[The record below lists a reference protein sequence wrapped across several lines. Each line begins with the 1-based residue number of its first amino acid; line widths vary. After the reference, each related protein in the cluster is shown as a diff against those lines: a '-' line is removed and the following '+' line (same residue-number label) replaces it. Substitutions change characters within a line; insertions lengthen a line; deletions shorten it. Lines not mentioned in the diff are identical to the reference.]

1 MRRLFDVIHRLRERG
16 VSILYVSHHLDEVFE
31 LADRV
36 SVLRDGVRKA
46 TVPVSELDHG
56 GLVELMV
63 GRRIDAV
70 DSSDATIGSTPVLAV
85 RGLSGL
91 TVDALDLD
99 VMPGEI
105 VGLAGITGSGRE
117 HVLGLIAGQNPR
129 DDGEITLEGK
139 PIANYRPRKAMAS
152 GVAFVPA
159 ERGLRGTISP
169 MNVRENLTITDVQ
182 RFVKGMRLSRKSEV
196 DETIVWIQRL
206 SVRTAST
213 ESPIGS
219 LSGGNQ
225 QKVMFGKAL
234 RLSPRLLLLD
244 EPTQGVDIGA
254 KDQIHSL
261 VEKAAAEGVATL
273 VASTDTDELVR
284 LCNRVIVLV
293 DGRAVATLSGD
304 RINAETIEHTQL
316 QTTGRH

>member
-1 MRRLFDVIHRLRERG
+1 
-16 VSILYVSHHLDEVFE
+16 VFE

-36 SVLRDGVRKA
+36 TVLRDGVRKA
-46 TVPVSELDHG
+46 TVPVSELDHD

-63 GRRIDAV
+63 GHRIETVLSTDT
-70 DSSDATIGSTPVLAV
+70 SIGTTPALTV
-85 RGLSGL
+85 RGLRGR
-91 TVDALDLD
+91 TVHDLDID

-117 HVLGLIAGQNPR
+117 RVLGLIAGQTPR
-129 DDGEITLEGK
+129 DDGEIMLEGK
-139 PIANYRPRKAMAS
+139 PLANYRPRQVMAT

-159 ERGLRGTISP
+159 ERALRGTIGP
-169 MNVRENLTITDVQ
+169 MNVRENLTITDIR
-182 RFVKGMRLSRKSEV
+182 RFVKAMRVSRKSELA
-196 DETIVWIQRL
+196 ETNLWVERL
-206 SVRTAST
+206 SVKTAST

-261 VEKAAAEGVATL
+261 VEGAAADGVATL

-284 LCNRVIVLV
+284 LCDRVIVLV
-293 DGRAVATLSGD
+293 DGRAVATLRGAD
-304 RINAETIEHTQL
+304 ITAEMIEHTQL
-316 QTTGRH
+316 QTTGRAR